1 MNTIWSTYVQ
11 GIGTLYNTRL
21 LRFSDLFQRKYRDAF
36 RIDDKNRILE
46 IGCGPG
52 ALAESLGRWYPMA
65 QVFGVDRD
73 SNFIA
78 FAKQQNPLIQYSE
91 GDATALVFDNES
103 FDVTISNTVAEH
115 IEPSKFYGEQ
125 YRILKE
131 NGVCLVLSARR
142 GINIAAPCIREQTEF
157 EKEIWKRAEKQL
169 VEVDQK
175 FSVCAYP
182 QNEAELPL
190 CMEQYGFRNV
200 TTEYLTVNLT
210 PDNPIYSKETAHAMI
225 NANRQVSLDA
235 ADDLLRLATEVVTGD
250 EVEELKRII
259 NSKYDKRIEL
269 YNKGVKQ
276 WDTNVSVTMVV
287 RGEKF

>member
-21 LRFSDLFQRKYRDAF
+21 LRFSDLFQGKYREAF
-36 RIDDKNRILE
+36 RIDDKERILE

-52 ALAESLGRWYPMA
+52 ALAESLARWYPSA
-65 QVFGVDRD
+65 RVFGVDRD

-78 FAKQQNPLIQYSE
+78 FAKQQNPMIQYAE
-91 GDATALVFDNES
+91 GDATALAFEDES
-103 FDVTISNTVAEH
+103 VDVTISNTVAEH

-125 YRILKE
+125 YRVLKE

-142 GINIAAPCIREQTEF
+142 GINIAAPCISERSAF
-157 EKEIWKRAEKQL
+157 EKEIWVRVEKQL
-169 VEVDQK
+169 AEVDEK

-190 CMEQYGFRNV
+190 CMERYGFRNV

-210 PDNPIYSKETAHAMI
+210 PDNPVYTKEMAHAMI
-225 NANRQVSLDA
+225 NANRQVSLDG
-235 ADDLLRLATEVVTGD
+235 ADELMRIASDVVTVD

-269 YNKGVKQ
+269 YDKGIKQ
-276 WDTNVSVTMVV
+276 WDTNLSVTMVV
-287 RGEKF
+287 RGEK

>member
-1 MNTIWSTYVQ
+1 MNAIWSTYVQ

-21 LRFSDLFQRKYRDAF
+21 LRFSDSFQRKYREAF
-36 RIDDKNRILE
+36 RIDDKKKILE

-52 ALAESLGRWYPMA
+52 ALAESLARWYSGA
-65 QVFGVDRD
+65 QVYGVDRD

-78 FAKQQNPLIQYSE
+78 FAKQQNSMIQYAE
-91 GDATALVFDNES
+91 GDATALAFENES
-103 FDVTISNTVAEH
+103 VDVTISNTVAEH

-125 YRILKE
+125 YRVLKE
-131 NGVCLVLSARR
+131 KGVCLVLSARR
-142 GINIAAPCIREQTEF
+142 GINIAAPCISEKTEF
-157 EKEIWKRAEKQL
+157 EKELWKRVEKQL
-169 VEVDQK
+169 AEVDK
-175 FSVCAYP
+175 KYSICAYP

-210 PDNPIYSKETAHAMI
+210 PDNPNYTKETAHAMI

-235 ADDLLRLATEVVTGD
+235 ADDLLRNAAEIVTAG
-250 EVEELKRII
+250 EVEELKRSI
-259 NSKYDKRIEL
+259 NGKYDKRIEL
-269 YNKGVKQ
+269 YDKGIKQ

-287 RGEKF
+287 RGEK

>member
-21 LRFSDLFQRKYRDAF
+21 LRFSDLFEEKYQQAF
-36 RIDDKNRILE
+36 RIDDKRRILE

-52 ALAESLGRWYPMA
+52 ALAESLARWYPSA
-65 QVFGVDRD
+65 QVHGVDRD

-78 FAKQQNPLIQYSE
+78 FAKQQNSMIQYTE
-91 GDATALVFDNES
+91 GDATALSFDKES
-103 FDVTISNTVAEH
+103 FDVSISNTVAEH

-125 YRILKE
+125 YRVLKE

-142 GINIAAPCIREQTEF
+142 GIHITASCISEQSEF

-169 VEVDQK
+169 AEVDEK

-190 CMEQYGFRNV
+190 SMEQYGFRNV
-200 TTEYLTVNLT
+200 TTEYLTINLT

-225 NANRQVSLDA
+225 NANRQVSLDG
-235 ADDLLRLATEVVTGD
+235 ADELVRIASDVVTAD

-259 NSKYDKRIEL
+259 NTKYDKRIEL
-269 YNKGVKQ
+269 YDKGIKQ
-276 WDTNVSVTMVV
+276 WDTNMSVTMVV
-287 RGEKF
+287 RGEK

>member
-1 MNTIWSTYVQ
+1 MNTVWSTYVQ

-21 LRFSDLFQRKYRDAF
+21 LRFSDLFLKKYREAF
-36 RIDDKNRILE
+36 RIDDKKRILE

-52 ALAESLGRWYPMA
+52 ALAESLARWYPGA

-78 FAKQQNPLIQYSE
+78 FAKQQNPLIQYAE
-91 GDATALVFDNES
+91 GDATALAFENES
-103 FDVTISNTVAEH
+103 VDVTISNTVAEH

-125 YRILKE
+125 YRVLKE

-142 GINIAAPCIREQTEF
+142 GINIAAPCIREQSEF
-157 EKEIWKRAEKQL
+157 EKEIWKRTEKQL
-169 VEVDQK
+169 AEVDEK

-210 PDNPIYSKETAHAMI
+210 PDNPVYTKETAHAMI
-225 NANRQVSLDA
+225 NANRQVSLDS
-235 ADDLLRLATEVVTGD
+235 ADELLRIATEVVTGD
-250 EVEELKRII
+250 EIEELKRII

-269 YNKGVKQ
+269 YDKGIKQ
-276 WDTNVSVTMVV
+276 WDTNVSVTMVI
-287 RGEKF
+287 RGEK